1 MTDWLNL
8 ILTTKVWTYNEQNE
22 EMERFII
29 IQKVFLV
36 RGDRKHQHCPVE
48 VDQQVFEMMELQSI
62 MWC

>member
-1 MTDWLNL
+1 
-8 ILTTKVWTYNEQNE
+8 
-22 EMERFII
+22 MERFII